1 MAQTGN
7 KFMRFVVA
15 AYAVDCWI
23 ELVDCCCLSAW
34 PMAEGAVVGGS
45 VGGWVGWHVG
55 LLVWL
60 TALVGTVLCV
70 SCSVV

>member
-15 AYAVDCWI
+15 AYVVDCWI

-34 PMAEGAVVGGS
+34 PVAEVVEVGGS
-45 VGGWVGWHVG
+45 VGGWVACMATCV
-55 LLVWL
+55 VDC
-60 TALVGTVLCV
+60 LVGTVLCV